1 LRDPFAQGLSRS
13 LGISLGAHL
22 LVGAVLTLKAFLFP
36 SEPLRIESA
45 IRVDI
50 VGLPDKSPQ
59 LPTAPPPPQAEAP
72 PPPPPPAQLP
82 PRDLAPPPP
91 PPPAVV
97 VLKPTPG
104 PTPKE
109 RTAKELRQ
117 DQSAALKK
125 LEAIA
130 KLERQARAD
139 AAAKAAAAMA
149 QARPLQGNQVS
160 RGGSLSGLTRLDHDT
175 YLSTLEQKIRTAW
188 RPPKYLAK
196 NGLKVKVLVHIDA
209 QGAVIK
215 KAILQSSGNPVFDES
230 ALQAIDSIAPFPQ
243 PPSSLAGL
251 LLTSGL
257 LLDLEPT
264 TTR

>member
-1 LRDPFAQGLSRS
+1 M
-13 LGISLGAHL
+13 GISLGAH
-22 LVGAVLTLKAFLFP
+22 VVVVAALTLKAFFFP
-36 SEPLRIESA
+36 NEPLRIESA

-59 LPTAPPPPQAEAP
+59 LPPAPPPPQAEP

-82 PRDLAPPPP
+82 PREQAPPPP

-109 RTAKELRQ
+109 RSARELRQ
-117 DQSAALKK
+117 DQTAALKK

-149 QARPLQGNQVS
+149 QARPVQGNQVS

-175 YLSTLEQKIRTAW
+175 YLSSLEQKIRTAW

-215 KAILQSSGNPVFDES
+215 KAILQSSGNSVFDES
-230 ALQAIDSIAPFPQ
+230 ALQAIDSIVPFPQ

-251 LLTSGL
+251 LSTSGL
-257 LLDLEPT
+257 LLDLEPS